1 MNWSDQ
7 DRDLRGGR
15 VTYSRGREG
24 GREVS
29 LDVDTIDTGR
39 GGNQQVKLASRK
51 KRYGGQGENVKL
63 AGLEGWRVSSVRSLN
78 GLWASLSGLPS
89 RTDLTYLSLYILLR
103 FLSSGSAI
111 IRGII
116 YFFFEKILFS
126 FRDYSI

>member
-15 VTYSRGREG
+15 VTYSRGWEG
-24 GREVS
+24 GRKVS
-29 LDVDTIDTGR
+29 LDVDTIDTGEGREPTGEVSIAEEAVWRPR
-39 GGNQQVKLASRK
+39 GECKISR
-51 KRYGGQGENVKL
+51 V
-63 AGLEGWRVSSVRSLN
+63 EGWRVSSVRSLN

-103 FLSSGSAI
+103 FLSSDSAI

-116 YFFFEKILFS
+116 YFFFREDS
-126 FRDYSI
+126 F